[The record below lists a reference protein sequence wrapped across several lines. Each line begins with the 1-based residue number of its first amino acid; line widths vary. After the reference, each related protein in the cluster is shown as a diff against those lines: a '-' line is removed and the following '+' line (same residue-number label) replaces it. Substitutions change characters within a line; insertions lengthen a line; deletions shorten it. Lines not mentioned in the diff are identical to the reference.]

1 MAEADFCHQMYKECN
16 NMIEWLKSVGESF
29 YNALIPEQRYLAYLS
44 GLRMTLLISLF
55 AVIIGIVIGI
65 ILAVIR
71 VTSRHSKLRI
81 VHFLNG
87 LAKFYITVIR
97 GTPMI
102 VQIMI
107 IYNLIFT
114 SPNTN
119 PIVVG
124 AVCCGINS
132 GAYVAEIIRAGI
144 ESIPVGQME
153 AGRSL
158 GLTYQM
164 TMRTIILPQA
174 FKNILPALGNE
185 FISLV
190 KETSVISVIAVND
203 LMKMAGYVGSRTWD
217 VIPPYVIAA
226 AIYLIMTLG
235 LTKVISIFEKRMA
248 KSDRR

>member
-1 MAEADFCHQMYKECN
+1 
-16 NMIEWLKSVGESF
+16 MIEWLKSVGRSF
-29 YNALIPEQRYLAYLS
+29 YNAWVPEKRYLAYFS

-55 AVIIGIVIGI
+55 AVLIGIAIGVMI
-65 ILAVIR
+65 AIVR
-71 VTSRHSKLRI
+71 VTARSSKLLVI
-81 VHFLNG
+81 KILDKIALV
-87 LAKFYITVIR
+87 YITVIR

-119 PIVVG
+119 PVLVG

-144 ESIPVGQME
+144 ASIPAGQME

-158 GLTYQM
+158 GLTYAM

-235 LTKVISIFEKRMA
+235 LTWLMGLLEKKLA

>member
-1 MAEADFCHQMYKECN
+1 MAQWFKKICDA
-16 NMIEWLKSVGESF
+16 F
-29 YNALIPEQRYLAYLS
+29 YNAWVPEKRYLAYLS
-44 GLRMTLLISLF
+44 GLRMTLRIALF
-55 AVIIGIVIGI
+55 AVMIGIAIGIV
-65 ILAVIR
+65 LAVIK
-71 VTSRHSKLRI
+71 VSAKHSKSKVLKA
-81 VHFLNG
+81 
-87 LAKFYITVIR
+87 LAVFANLYT
-97 GTPMI
+97 T

-114 SPNTN
+114 SPNSN
-119 PIVVG
+119 PVVIG

-158 GLTYQM
+158 GLSYSM

-174 FKNILPALGNE
+174 VKNILPALGNE

-226 AIYLIMTLG
+226 AIYLLMTLA
-235 LTKVISIFEKRMA
+235 LTRLMGAFERRMA
-248 KSDRR
+248 KSDRH

>member
-1 MAEADFCHQMYKECN
+1 MEL
-16 NMIEWLKSVGESF
+16 LKSIGQGF
-29 YNALIPEQRYLAYLS
+29 YNAWVPEQRYLAYLS
-44 GLRMTLLISLF
+44 GLRMTLLISFF

-65 ILAVIR
+65 ILAIIR
-71 VTSRHSKLRI
+71 VSSKHSSNPLLG
-81 VHFLNG
+81 VLNAF
-87 LAKFYITVIR
+87 AKVYITVIR

-114 SPNTN
+114 SPSTN

-132 GAYVAEIIRAGI
+132 GAYVSEIIRAGI

-158 GLTYQM
+158 GLTYSM

-174 FKNILPALGNE
+174 IKNILPALGNE
-185 FISLV
+185 FIVLV

-226 AIYLIMTLG
+226 AIYLVMTLVLSALMG
-235 LTKVISIFEKRMA
+235 FFERKMG
-248 KSDRR
+248 KGDRK

>member
-1 MAEADFCHQMYKECN
+1 MEL
-16 NMIEWLKSVGESF
+16 LKSIGQSF
-29 YNALIPEQRYLAYLS
+29 YNAWVPERRYLAYLS

-55 AVIIGIVIGI
+55 AVIIGIAIGI
-65 ILAVIR
+65 ILAIIR
-71 VTSRHSKLRI
+71 VSSKHSSNPLLS
-81 VHFLNG
+81 VLNAF
-87 LAKFYITVIR
+87 AKVYITVIR

-124 AVCCGINS
+124 AVRCGINS
-132 GAYVAEIIRAGI
+132 GAYVSEIIRAGI
-144 ESIPVGQME
+144 ESIPIGQME

-158 GLTYQM
+158 GLTYSM

-174 FKNILPALGNE
+174 IKNILPALGNE
-185 FISLV
+185 FIVLV

-235 LTKVISIFEKRMA
+235 LSALMGFFERKMG
-248 KSDRR
+248 KGDRK

>member
-1 MAEADFCHQMYKECN
+1 MEL
-16 NMIEWLKSVGESF
+16 LKSIGQSF
-29 YNALIPEQRYLAYLS
+29 YNAWVPERRYLAYLS

-55 AVIIGIVIGI
+55 AVIIGIAIGI
-65 ILAVIR
+65 ILAIIR
-71 VTSRHSKLRI
+71 VSSKHSSNPLLS
-81 VHFLNG
+81 VLNAF
-87 LAKFYITVIR
+87 AKVYITVIR

-132 GAYVAEIIRAGI
+132 GAYVSEIIRAGI
-144 ESIPVGQME
+144 ESIPIGQME
-153 AGRSL
+153 VGRSL
-158 GLTYQM
+158 GLTYSM

-174 FKNILPALGNE
+174 IKNILPALGNE
-185 FISLV
+185 FIVLV

-226 AIYLIMTLG
+226 AIYLVMTLG
-235 LTKVISIFEKRMA
+235 LSALMGFFERKMG
-248 KSDRR
+248 KGDRK

>member
-1 MAEADFCHQMYKECN
+1 
-16 NMIEWLKSVGESF
+16 MIEWLKSVGESF
-29 YNALIPEQRYLAYLS
+29 YNALIPERRYLAYLS

-55 AVIIGIVIGI
+55 AVLIGIVIGVLI
-65 ILAVIR
+65 AIVR
-71 VTSRHSKLRI
+71 VTARTTKLKLIKVLDAIAR
-81 VHFLNG
+81 V
-87 LAKFYITVIR
+87 YITVIR

-107 IYNLIFT
+107 IYNLVFT

-119 PIVVG
+119 PVVVG

-144 ESIPVGQME
+144 ASIPVGQME

-158 GLTYQM
+158 GLTYSM

-217 VIPPYVIAA
+217 VIPPYIIAA
-226 AIYLIMTLG
+226 AIYLTMTLL
-235 LTKVISIFEKRMA
+235 LTWVMGRIEKRMA

>member
-1 MAEADFCHQMYKECN
+1 MEL
-16 NMIEWLKSVGESF
+16 LKSIGQGF
-29 YNALIPEQRYLAYLS
+29 YNAWVPEQRYLAYLS
-44 GLRMTLLISLF
+44 GLRMTLLISFF
-55 AVIIGIVIGI
+55 AVIIGIMIGI
-65 ILAVIR
+65 ILAIIR
-71 VTSRHSKLRI
+71 VSSKHSSNPLLG
-81 VHFLNG
+81 VLNAF
-87 LAKFYITVIR
+87 AKVYITVIR

-114 SPNTN
+114 SPSTN

-132 GAYVAEIIRAGI
+132 GAYVSEIIRAGI

-158 GLTYQM
+158 GLTYSM

-174 FKNILPALGNE
+174 IKNILPALGNE
-185 FISLV
+185 FIVLV

-226 AIYLIMTLG
+226 AIYLVMTLG
-235 LTKVISIFEKRMA
+235 LSSLMGFFERKMG
-248 KSDRR
+248 KGDRK

>member
-1 MAEADFCHQMYKECN
+1 MN
-16 NMIEWLKSVGESF
+16 TWLKSVGEGF
-29 YNALIPEQRYLAYLS
+29 YNALIPEKRYLAYLS

-55 AVIIGIVIGI
+55 AVMIGIAIGVL
-65 ILAVIR
+65 LAVVR
-71 VTSRHSKLRI
+71 VSSRHTKNVLIR
-81 VHFLNG
+81 FLNG
-87 LAKFYITVIR
+87 FAKFYITVIR

-119 PIVVG
+119 PVVVG

-158 GLTYQM
+158 GLSYRM
-164 TMRTIILPQA
+164 TMTNIILPQA
-174 FKNILPALGNE
+174 IKNILPALGNE

-217 VIPPYVIAA
+217 MIPPYVIAA
-226 AIYLIMTLG
+226 LIYLGMTLG
-235 LTKVISIFEKRMA
+235 LSKLMSVFEKKMG

>member
-1 MAEADFCHQMYKECN
+1 MEL
-16 NMIEWLKSVGESF
+16 LKSIGQSF
-29 YNALIPEQRYLAYLS
+29 YNAWVPEQRYLAYLS

-55 AVIIGIVIGI
+55 AVIIGIAIGI
-65 ILAVIR
+65 ILAIIR
-71 VTSRHSKLRI
+71 VSSKHSSNPLLS
-81 VHFLNG
+81 VLNAF
-87 LAKFYITVIR
+87 AKVYITVIR

-132 GAYVAEIIRAGI
+132 GAYVSEIIRAGI
-144 ESIPVGQME
+144 ESIPIGQME

-158 GLTYQM
+158 GLTYSM

-174 FKNILPALGNE
+174 IKNILPALGNE
-185 FISLV
+185 FIVLV

-235 LTKVISIFEKRMA
+235 LSALMGFFERKMG
-248 KSDRR
+248 KGDRK

>member
-1 MAEADFCHQMYKECN
+1 MEL
-16 NMIEWLKSVGESF
+16 LKSIGQSF
-29 YNALIPEQRYLAYLS
+29 YNAWVPERRYLAYLS

-55 AVIIGIVIGI
+55 AVIIGIAIGI
-65 ILAVIR
+65 ILAIIR
-71 VTSRHSKLRI
+71 VSSKHSANPLLS
-81 VHFLNG
+81 VLNAF
-87 LAKFYITVIR
+87 AKVYITVIR

-132 GAYVAEIIRAGI
+132 GAYVSEIIRAGI
-144 ESIPVGQME
+144 ESIPIGQME

-158 GLTYQM
+158 GLTYSM

-174 FKNILPALGNE
+174 IKNILPALGNE
-185 FISLV
+185 FIVLV

-235 LTKVISIFEKRMA
+235 LSALMGFFERKMG
-248 KSDRR
+248 KGDRK

>member
-1 MAEADFCHQMYKECN
+1 MEL
-16 NMIEWLKSVGESF
+16 LKSIGQSF
-29 YNALIPEQRYLAYLS
+29 YNAWVPERRYLAYLS

-55 AVIIGIVIGI
+55 AVIIGIAIGI
-65 ILAVIR
+65 ILAIIR
-71 VTSRHSKLRI
+71 VSSKHSSNPLLS
-81 VHFLNG
+81 VLNAF
-87 LAKFYITVIR
+87 AKVYITVIR

-132 GAYVAEIIRAGI
+132 GAYVSEIIRAGI

-158 GLTYQM
+158 GLTYSM

-174 FKNILPALGNE
+174 IKNILPALGNE
-185 FISLV
+185 FIVLV

-226 AIYLIMTLG
+226 AIYLVMTLG
-235 LTKVISIFEKRMA
+235 LSALMGFFERKMG
-248 KSDRR
+248 KGDRK

>member
-1 MAEADFCHQMYKECN
+1 MGVTGM
-16 NMIEWLKSVGESF
+16 EWLKNVGQSF
-29 YNALIPEQRYLAYLS
+29 YNAWVPEQRYLAYLS

-55 AVIIGIVIGI
+55 AVLIGTVIGVLLAVVRVSSRHTKLGIV
-65 ILAVIR
+65 R
-71 VTSRHSKLRI
+71 V
-81 VHFLNG
+81 LNVA
-87 LAKFYITVIR
+87 AKFYITVIR

-158 GLTYQM
+158 GLTYVM

-174 FKNILPALGNE
+174 FKNILPAIGNE

-217 VIPPYVIAA
+217 VIPPYIIAA
-226 AIYLIMTLG
+226 AIYLVMTLFLSWIMG
-235 LTKVISIFEKRMA
+235 MLEKKMG

>member
-1 MAEADFCHQMYKECN
+1 
-16 NMIEWLKSVGESF
+16 MINWLTRIGDGF
-29 YNALIPEQRYLAYLS
+29 YNAWVPEQRYLAYLS

-55 AVIIGIVIGI
+55 AVILGILIGI
-65 ILAVIR
+65 IIAVIKVSAKRSKSALLHVLAVIGNIY
-71 VTSRHSKLRI
+71 TTI
-81 VHFLNG
+81 
-87 LAKFYITVIR
+87 IR

-107 IYNLIFT
+107 IYNLVFT
-114 SPNTN
+114 SPDTN
-119 PIVVG
+119 PVVVG

-132 GAYVAEIIRAGI
+132 GAYVAEIVRAGI
-144 ESIPVGQME
+144 ESIPKGQME

-158 GLTYQM
+158 GMPYRM
-164 TMRTIILPQA
+164 TMMSIILPQA
-174 FKNILPALGNE
+174 IKNILPALGNE

-226 AIYLIMTLG
+226 AIYLVMTYG
-235 LTKVISIFEKRMA
+235 LTRLLNFFEKRMA
-248 KSDRR
+248 KSEIGRAHV

>member
-1 MAEADFCHQMYKECN
+1 ML
-16 NMIEWLKSVGESF
+16 EWLKRVGESF
-29 YNALIPEQRYLAYLS
+29 YNAWVPEQRYLAYLS

-55 AVIIGIVIGI
+55 AVMIGIVIGVMI
-65 ILAVIR
+65 AVIR
-71 VTSRHSKLRI
+71 VTARTSRLKLVKVLDVI
-81 VHFLNG
+81 
-87 LAKFYITVIR
+87 AKLYITIIR

-119 PIVVG
+119 PIIVG

-144 ESIPVGQME
+144 ASIPVGQME

-158 GLTYQM
+158 GLTYAM

-226 AIYLIMTLG
+226 AIYLVMTLG
-235 LTKVISIFEKRMA
+235 LTRLMGFFEKKMA
-248 KSDRR
+248 RSDRH

>member
-1 MAEADFCHQMYKECN
+1 MSA
-16 NMIEWLKSVGESF
+16 WLKSVGEGF
-29 YNALIPEQRYLAYLS
+29 YNAWVPEKRYLAYLS
-44 GLRMTLLISLF
+44 GLRMTLLIAFF
-55 AVIIGIVIGI
+55 AVLIGIVIGI
-65 ILAVIR
+65 VIAVVKVAAKGSRNVILKILAKIGSLY
-71 VTSRHSKLRI
+71 T
-81 VHFLNG
+81 
-87 LAKFYITVIR
+87 TVIR

-107 IYNLIFT
+107 IYNLVFT

-119 PIVVG
+119 PVVVG

-158 GLTYQM
+158 GLTYSM
-164 TMRTIILPQA
+164 TMTSIILPQA
-174 FKNILPALGNE
+174 VKNILPALGNE

-217 VIPPYVIAA
+217 MIPPYFIAA
-226 AIYLIMTLG
+226 IMYLIMTLG
-235 LTKVISIFEKRMA
+235 LTQIMGFLERRMGR
-248 KSDRR
+248 SDRH

>member
-1 MAEADFCHQMYKECN
+1 MELLRSIGQ
-16 NMIEWLKSVGESF
+16 GF
-29 YNALIPEQRYLAYLS
+29 YNAWFPEQRYLAYLS

-55 AVIIGIVIGI
+55 AVLIGIMIGI

-71 VTSRHSKLRI
+71 VTARHSKNPAILI
-81 VHFLNG
+81 LDGF
-87 LAKFYITVIR
+87 AKFYVTVIR

-132 GAYVAEIIRAGI
+132 GAYVSEIIRAGI

-158 GLTYQM
+158 GLTYSM

-174 FKNILPALGNE
+174 VKNILPALGNE

-226 AIYLIMTLG
+226 AIYLVMTLG
-235 LTKVISIFEKRMA
+235 LSTLIGFFERKMG
-248 KSDRR
+248 KGDRK

>member
-1 MAEADFCHQMYKECN
+1 MAE
-16 NMIEWLKSVGESF
+16 WLQSIGHSF
-29 YNALIPEQRYLAYLS
+29 YNAWVPEQRYLAYLS
-44 GLRMTLLISLF
+44 GLRMTLLIAFF
-55 AVIIGIVIGI
+55 AVLIGIAIGIVI
-65 ILAVIR
+65 AVIKVSAR
-71 VTSRHSKLRI
+71 NSKNALLKL
-81 VHFLNG
+81 LNVIAN
-87 LAKFYITVIR
+87 LYTTVIR

-107 IYNLIFT
+107 IYNLVFT
-114 SPNTN
+114 SASTN
-119 PIVVG
+119 PVVVG

-158 GLTYQM
+158 GLTYGM
-164 TMRTIILPQA
+164 TMRAIILPQA
-174 FKNILPALGNE
+174 VKNILPALGNE

-217 VIPPYVIAA
+217 MIPPYVIAA
-226 AIYLIMTLG
+226 VIYLALTLC
-235 LTKVISIFEKRMA
+235 LTRIIAVLEKRLG

>member
-1 MAEADFCHQMYKECN
+1 
-16 NMIEWLKSVGESF
+16 MIEWLKGIGQSF
-29 YNALIPEQRYLAYLS
+29 YNAWVPEQRYLAYLS

-55 AVIIGIVIGI
+55 AVIIGTVIGVL
-65 ILAVIR
+65 LAVVR
-71 VTSRHSKLRI
+71 VSSRHSKLKI
-81 VHFLNG
+81 VKFLNA

-158 GLTYQM
+158 GLTYSM

-174 FKNILPALGNE
+174 FKNILPAIGNE

-217 VIPPYVIAA
+217 VIPPYIIAA
-226 AIYLIMTLG
+226 AIYLVMTLL
-235 LTKVISIFEKRMA
+235 LTWIMGKLEKKMA

>member
-1 MAEADFCHQMYKECN
+1 MEL
-16 NMIEWLKSVGESF
+16 LKSIGQSF
-29 YNALIPEQRYLAYLS
+29 YNAWVPERRYLAYLS

-55 AVIIGIVIGI
+55 AVIIGIAIGI
-65 ILAVIR
+65 ILAIIR
-71 VTSRHSKLRI
+71 VSSKHSSNPLLS
-81 VHFLNG
+81 VLNAF
-87 LAKFYITVIR
+87 AKVYITVIR

-132 GAYVAEIIRAGI
+132 GAYVSEIIRAGI
-144 ESIPVGQME
+144 ESIPIGQME
-153 AGRSL
+153 VGRSL
-158 GLTYQM
+158 GLTYSM

-174 FKNILPALGNE
+174 IKNILPALGNE
-185 FISLV
+185 FIVLV

-235 LTKVISIFEKRMA
+235 LSALMGFFERKMG
-248 KSDRR
+248 KGDRK

>member
-1 MAEADFCHQMYKECN
+1 MK
-16 NMIEWLKSVGESF
+16 EWLQSVFEGF
-29 YNALIPEQRYLAYLS
+29 YNAIVPEQRYLAYLS

-55 AVIIGIVIGI
+55 AVIIGIAIGI
-65 ILAVIR
+65 LMAVIR
-71 VTSRHSKLRI
+71 VTARSSKMLIIRVLDRI
-81 VHFLNG
+81 
-87 LAKFYITVIR
+87 ARFYITVIR

-144 ESIPVGQME
+144 ESIPIGQME

-158 GLTYQM
+158 GLTYGM

-174 FKNILPALGNE
+174 IKNILPALGNE

-226 AIYLIMTLG
+226 AIYLVMTLL
-235 LTKVISIFEKRMA
+235 LTKLLGMFEKKMA
-248 KSDRR
+248 KSDRK

>member
-1 MAEADFCHQMYKECN
+1 MEL
-16 NMIEWLKSVGESF
+16 LKSIGESF
-29 YNALIPEQRYLAYLS
+29 YNAWFPEQRYLAYLS

-55 AVIIGIVIGI
+55 AVMIGIAIGI

-71 VTSRHSKLRI
+71 VTARHSKNPAIRI
-81 VHFLNG
+81 LNAF
-87 LAKFYITVIR
+87 AKIYVTVIR

-132 GAYVAEIIRAGI
+132 GAYVSEIIRAGI
-144 ESIPVGQME
+144 ESIPIGQME

-158 GLTYQM
+158 GLTYSM

-174 FKNILPALGNE
+174 VKNILPALGNE

-226 AIYLIMTLG
+226 AIYLTMTLF
-235 LTKVISIFEKRMA
+235 LTWLMGNFEKMMA
-248 KSDRR
+248 KSDRH